1 VWSHTSAAGA
11 LDGAGRGGCSRV
23 EARAGLDDSREL
35 ILSYAGLEAKEVW
48 GCGDAEG
55 EEGRQANK
63 KSWTE

>member
-35 ILSYAGLEAKEVW
+35 ILSYAGLEAKEV
-48 GCGDAEG
+48 
-55 EEGRQANK
+55 
-63 KSWTE
+63 